1 MKNPASGII
10 VLCKP
15 NINYA
20 VGIFKFVWETFAP
33 ILEHLRIDGII
44 YAMYDS
50 ILLYVWYVLG
60 VSVRLNVAK

>member
-20 VGIFKFVWETFAP
+20 VGIFKFVPETFAP
-33 ILEHLRIDGII
+33 IPEHLRIDSII
-44 YAMYDS
+44 CAMYDS

-60 VSVRLNVAK
+60 VSV

>member
-1 MKNPASGII
+1 MKNSASGII

-20 VGIFKFVWETFAP
+20 VGIFEFVRETFAP
-33 ILEHLRIDGII
+33 EHLRIDGII